1 MLRYDFFSK
10 SKKKKDMLYN
20 YKKPDTLKMTCF
32 LLFGKGNSLQL
43 QINGDF
49 AYSLGSKVNRKRCF
63 KREKY
68 SLISIVK

>member
-1 MLRYDFFSK
+1 
-10 SKKKKDMLYN
+10 MLYN

-63 KREKY
+63 KREKF